1 MTMTSKTFARSIFAA
16 IALTV
21 IAQAAQAAELAGGKP
36 SSVVF
41 ICEHGI
47 SKSLVAAMLF
57 NRMAEQRGLAVR
69 AVSRAVSPQTLA
81 SKVPASL
88 MQNMDDDG
96 FPVRTFR
103 PQAVTPVDATGATRL
118 VVIGYDGSIDA
129 IGNTPAEHW
138 DDVPPAS
145 LEYDDAKR
153 KITSHIETLLRE
165 LGGER

>member
-1 MTMTSKTFARSIFAA
+1 MTSKTFAGSIFAA
-16 IALTV
+16 VAMTI
-21 IAQAAQAAELAGGKP
+21 IAQAAQAAELAGSTP
-36 SSVVF
+36 SSIVF

-69 AVSRAVSPQTLA
+69 AVSRAAGPQTLA
-81 SKVPASL
+81 SKVPPRL
-88 MQNMDDDG
+88 MQNMDGDG
-96 FPVRTFR
+96 FPVRDFQ
-103 PQAVTPVDATGATRL
+103 PQAVTPADAAGAARV

-129 IGNTPAEHW
+129 IGNKGAEHW

-153 KITSHIETLLRE
+153 KITSHIEMLLRD
-165 LGGER
+165 LDGGR